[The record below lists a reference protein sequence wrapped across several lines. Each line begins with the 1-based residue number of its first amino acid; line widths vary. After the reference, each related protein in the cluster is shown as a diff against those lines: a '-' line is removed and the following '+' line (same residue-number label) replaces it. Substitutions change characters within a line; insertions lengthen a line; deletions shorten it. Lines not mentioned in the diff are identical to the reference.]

1 MYVILK
7 CYKDD
12 NMVLIC
18 LKNIRLVEYSLWF
31 CLNKKE
37 YKVQN
42 GYYIDDY
49 SIIVRIM
56 YLIQLSVSLFEKRC
70 VFKVYWSFFLQKGFK
85 YK

>member
-12 NMVLIC
+12 KMVLIC

-49 SIIVRIM
+49 SEN
-56 YLIQLSVSLFEKRC
+56 Y
-70 VFKVYWSFFLQKGFK
+70 VFNLVECKFV
-85 YK
+85 